1 MELNEIASLA
11 NPVLWGWINYY
22 GRFRPSALVA
32 VFRTLNLSLRRW
44 VMRKYKRF
52 KGRPRAAMR
61 WLADIAQRD
70 RELFAHW
77 KYPSLLPTVV
87 AGR

>member
-1 MELNEIASLA
+1 MA

-32 VFRTLNLSLRRW
+32 VFRTLNLSLRLW

-52 KGRPRAAMR
+52 KKRPEAAMK
-61 WLADIAQRD
+61 WLGDIAK
-70 RELFAHW
+70 RERGLFAHW
-77 KYPSLLPTVV
+77 KYPSLLPTSV